1 MVVSAAVVSAASACA
16 SSSGTLADGTTNP
29 PPPLAECP
37 TAPPVSGA
45 PCTSTT
51 TAACTYD
58 AGAVMNGCG
67 TFPNVTNANCV
78 GGKWQIGGST
88 MTCNPGLPPDA
99 GTDAADSGDAGDGGD
114 SG

>member
-16 SSSGTLADGTTNP
+16 SSSGTPDNGTTNP
-29 PPPLAECP
+29 PSPLAA
-37 TAPPVSGA
+37 T
-45 PCTSTT
+45 
-51 TAACTYD
+51 
-58 AGAVMNGCG
+58 
-67 TFPNVTNANCV
+67 ANCV